1 MLLVFSDKKAL
12 VVAIFRLWLGIFRY
26 IYQKYSHICNVNL
39 FLSMFQ
45 MDYEPLDGSV
55 VSIDTTLNDGFV
67 ADDLNV
73 SRRPSL

>member
-1 MLLVFSDKKAL
+1 
-12 VVAIFRLWLGIFRY
+12 
-26 IYQKYSHICNVNL
+26 
-39 FLSMFQ
+39 

-73 SRRPSL
+73 SSFEETVTVMKMSHFDQYTKETYQNTPATHV